1 MKKYMKPELVLIMQP
16 ENALML
22 KHSDDEW
29 GDAKKR
35 QELLPM
41 EDDFDSLPSWED
53 MSEEYKG
60 QNLWDD

>member
-1 MKKYMKPELVLIMQP
+1 MKKYMKPELVLIMQL
-16 ENALML
+16 ENAPML
-22 KHSDDEW
+22 DHSFAYPE
-29 GDAKKR
+29 AKKR
-35 QELLPM
+35 QEPLPM

>member
-1 MKKYMKPELVLIMQP
+1 MKKYMTPELVLIMQP
-16 ENALML
+16 GNALMITQ
-22 KHSDDEW
+22 SRPYGE
-29 GDAKKR
+29 AKKR
-35 QELLPM
+35 QEPLPM